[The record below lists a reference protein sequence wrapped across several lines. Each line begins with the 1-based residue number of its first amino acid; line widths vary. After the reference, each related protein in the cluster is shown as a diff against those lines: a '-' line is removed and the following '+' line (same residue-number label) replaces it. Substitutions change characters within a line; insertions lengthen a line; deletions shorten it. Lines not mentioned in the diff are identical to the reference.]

1 MRVSGS
7 GLKDLCASRLRWR
20 RQRAETRV
28 RVVGGF
34 ARAKTTAAHSA
45 LSMVAA
51 VDLAQ
56 LIELLCA
63 TEGVV
68 CVVTE
73 LVSVSTGVVG
83 LEPGGGGSVGALSN
97 KEVLLLPPP
106 IQVAGTLRECERMG
120 PVGAGAGG
128 GGATAGA
135 GVSEAADSGCRKLRR
150 WSMRSACCLKHRVRT
165 SGSVSN
171 CSWMA
176 LSFSSSAV
184 RRSSRTSCRVFMSD
198 TISYT
203 VFCVQNT
210 KL

>member
-1 MRVSGS
+1 V
-7 GLKDLCASRLRWR
+7 GLRTY
-20 RQRAETRV
+20 Q
-28 RVVGGF
+28 
-34 ARAKTTAAHSA
+34 TTAAHSA

-56 LIELLCA
+56 LIELLCD
-63 TEGVV
+63 VV

-73 LVSVSTGVVG
+73 VVAASTGVVG
-83 LEPGGGGSVGALSN
+83 LEPGGGGRVGALSN
-97 KEVLLLPPP
+97 KAVRLLPPL

-120 PVGAGAGG
+120 PVGAGVAGG
-128 GGATAGA
+128 GAAAGA

-150 WSMRSACCLKHRVRT
+150 WSMRSACCLKQRVRT

-176 LSFSSSAV
+176 LSFSSRAV

-203 VFCVQNT
+203 VFCV
-210 KL
+210 